1 MYEVLLLK
9 LNFSNSFIRK
19 SRKTD
24 KTLFLKCQMVW
35 SFDLIYKKKKRH
47 KNLEFSSINVVV
59 FF

>member
-35 SFDLIYKKKKRH
+35 SFDLIYKKKKGI
-47 KNLEFSSINVVV
+47 KTLNSVP
-59 FF
+59 

>member
-24 KTLFLKCQMVW
+24 KTLFFKMSNGMV
-35 SFDLIYKKKKRH
+35 I
-47 KNLEFSSINVVV
+47 
-59 FF
+59 